1 MPAQPSSWSH
11 RHDDRGGRAGWRHSS
26 EDGSYPPSWWQQ
38 SQPPPQ
44 PSLPQQARQPPQP
57 VAWACAHCCATN
69 WSPKNKC
76 SDCGLRKSFSQVV
89 RSWSPPQAAQ
99 PQRSSH
105 PVRAQLDKV
114 TESLANIHIDT
125 MRSGRA
131 QPATA
136 PAPAAVPPSRAKVSD
151 QIKALEAAIAL
162 MPAEPEFEQQCEA
175 LRAKVTALRREI
187 IDAKPIGARIDGT
200 RAALQRAQDRKA
212 EAVRTLV
219 LAQDAVSAADA
230 ETDKLALELAE
241 LEAALAHAP
250 PEAMDTAPPV
260 CSLDML
266 GSQLKQFISALK
278 ADEHIDPAHLSHAEA
293 HVSQLIGG
301 FEATLQ
307 HAGRAR
313 EAAGLPNRRLVGK
326 QDAPARDVPVPTDQP
341 DTGFRLVGKQ
351 PPRRVITDFFKKR
364 AAPYPAVGF
373 PAEATAEVAT

>member
-1 MPAQPSSWSH
+1 MPAQPSSWRS
-11 RHDDRGGRAGWRHSS
+11 HDDRGGRASWRHSS
-26 EDGSYPPSWWQQ
+26 EDGSYPPSWWH
-38 SQPPPQ
+38 SRPPPQ
-44 PSLPQQARQPPQP
+44 PSPQQQARQPPQP

-89 RSWSPPQAAQ
+89 RSWSPPQATQ
-99 PQRSSH
+99 PSSH

-114 TESLANIHIDT
+114 TASLAGLHVSAAPT
-125 MRSGRA
+125 A
-131 QPATA
+131 HTQPAAA
-136 PAPAAVPPSRAKVSD
+136 PAPAVVPSSRAKVSE
-151 QIKALEAAIAL
+151 QIKALESAIAL

-175 LRAKVTALRREI
+175 LRAKAAALRREI

-230 ETDKLALELAE
+230 ETGKLACELAE

-266 GSQLKQFISALK
+266 GSQLKQYISALK
-278 ADEHIDPAHLSHAEA
+278 ADIHIDPAHLTHAEA

-313 EAAGLPNRRLVGK
+313 EAAGLPNRRIVGK
-326 QDAPARDVPVPTDQP
+326 QDAPASDVPVPTELVDV
-341 DTGFRLVGKQ
+341 GHRLVGKQ
-351 PPRRVITDFFKKR
+351 QPKRVITDFFKVR

-373 PAEATAEVAT
+373 PAPAAAEAAS